1 MADADE
7 TRICPTCGVGLLEDP
22 AKGEWTCLVH
32 GVFVFRD
39 RMALPEVE
47 EPDPFPEM

>member
-1 MADADE
+1 MDE
-7 TRICPTCGVGLLEDP
+7 PRACPTCGADLLEDP
-22 AKGEWTCLVH
+22 AKGDWTCLEH

-39 RMALPEVE
+39 RMALPNDAE